1 MGRLKTL
8 EKYAIAV
15 GAGAVAAL
23 SINYRSSDTRK
34 NFLQELKRQ
43 NYHLSISTDGTLITK
58 YFCEKAPYSPSAHT
72 IADLKPTLDGRL
84 ILDIRHTGYLSFH
97 KCDRA
102 FMIEPG
108 ARHWVGG
115 TTLDQDKAD
124 IEDPEKLKQIA
135 RKYPIEI
142 KDEYAEAAA
151 GATNLA
157 ERTEKVRGYIRDS
170 IDKRTD
176 RR

>member
-1 MGRLKTL
+1 
-8 EKYAIAV
+8 
-15 GAGAVAAL
+15 
-23 SINYRSSDTRK
+23 
-34 NFLQELKRQ
+34 
-43 NYHLSISTDGTLITK
+43 
-58 YFCEKAPYSPSAHT
+58 
-72 IADLKPTLDGRL
+72 
-84 ILDIRHTGYLSFH
+84 
-97 KCDRA
+97 
-102 FMIEPG
+102 MIEPG